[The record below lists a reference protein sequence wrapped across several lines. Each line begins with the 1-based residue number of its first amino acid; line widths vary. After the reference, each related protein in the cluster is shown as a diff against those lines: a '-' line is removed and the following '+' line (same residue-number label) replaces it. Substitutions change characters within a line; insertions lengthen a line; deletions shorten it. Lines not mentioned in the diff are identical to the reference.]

1 MPLVTMP
8 AMSKRSFL
16 RGLSFFLVAV
26 VASSTAQPSALS
38 VTKAEV
44 DAACADSAQAYGIY
58 QERQAAFEDAA
69 LAWERT
75 LQEIEAIRYERDRL
89 SAVVDRRAAEIE
101 GVEQRLQD
109 LAVEMYMQGGS
120 GSELVLFA
128 DSVDELITGSEF
140 LAAATRR
147 ETGSLDDML
156 AARADLERFR
166 ADLGDLDAKL
176 QVVEA
181 EQAAVSLTLGN
192 LAEEAEAAYSQ
203 LSGRC
208 RELEA
213 KRNAEIA
220 RQRAAELARQ
230 RGSGAGVG
238 AIQGFRCPLP
248 GSSFIDSWGFP
259 RSGGR
264 AHRGVDMFQRWEA
277 PVVAV
282 TSGSVSLGNSGLGG
296 RTIWLNGDD
305 GYGYYYAHL
314 SGFNV
319 SSGQRVGAGDVIGYN
334 GDTGNARG
342 GAPHLHFEI
351 HPGGRGAR
359 AVNPYPTVAAA
370 CR

>member
-1 MPLVTMP
+1 
-8 AMSKRSFL
+8 MSTRSVL

-26 VASSTAQPSALS
+26 LAGTTAQPSALS

-44 DAACADSAQAYGIY
+44 DAACADSAAAYGAY
-58 QERQAAFEDAA
+58 QERQAAFEQAA

-75 LQEIEAIRYERDRL
+75 LQEIEAVRYERDRL
-89 SAVVDRRAAEIE
+89 AGVVERRQAEIE
-101 GVEQRLQD
+101 GIEVRLQEM
-109 LAVEMYMQGGS
+109 AVEMYMQGGS

-140 LAAATRR
+140 LAAASRR
-147 ETGSLDDML
+147 ESGSLDDML

-166 ADLGDLDAKL
+166 SDLADLNADL

-181 EQAAVSLTLGN
+181 EQAAVSENLGS
-192 LAEEAEAAYSQ
+192 LATEAQAAYSQ

-208 RELEA
+208 QELTA

-220 RQRAAELARQ
+220 AERAAQLARQ
-230 RGSGAGVG
+230 RGSSGGVG
-238 AIQGFRCPLP
+238 AIEGFRCPIP

-264 AHRGVDMFQRWEA
+264 SHKGVDMFQRWDA
-277 PVVAV
+277 PVIAV
-282 TSGSVSLGNSGLGG
+282 TSGTVSLGNGGLGG
-296 RTIWLNGDD
+296 RTIWLRGDD

-314 SGFNV
+314 NGFNV
-319 SSGQRVGAGDVIGYN
+319 ASGQRVGPGDVIGYN
-334 GDTGNARG
+334 GDSGNARG

-359 AVNPYPTVAAA
+359 AVNPYPTVASA

>member
-1 MPLVTMP
+1 MPP
-8 AMSKRSFL
+8 MSTRALL
-16 RGLSFFLVAV
+16 RGLSFFLIAV
-26 VASSTAQPSALS
+26 LTGTTAQPSALS

-44 DAACADSAQAYGIY
+44 DAACADSSQAYAAY

-89 SAVVDRRAAEIE
+89 AGVVDRREREIE
-101 GVEQRLQD
+101 GIEERLQE
-109 LAVEMYMQGGS
+109 LAVELYMQGGS

-140 LAAATRR
+140 LAAATRQ
-147 ETGSLDDML
+147 ESGSLDDML

-166 ADLGDLDAKL
+166 ADLADLDAEL
-176 QVVEA
+176 RVVEA
-181 EQAAVSLTLGN
+181 EQARVSQELGT

-208 RELEA
+208 RELNVR
-213 KRNAEIA
+213 RNAEIA
-220 RQRAAELARQ
+220 AQRAREQARQ
-230 RGSGAGVG
+230 RGASGGVG
-238 AIQGFRCPLP
+238 AIEGFVCPLP

-264 AHRGVDMFQRWEA
+264 THKGVDMFHRWDA
-277 PVVAV
+277 QVIAV
-282 TSGSVSLGNSGLGG
+282 TSGRVSLGNGGLGG

-305 GYGYYYAHL
+305 GYAYYYAHL

-319 SSGQRVGAGDVIGYN
+319 SSGQRVNVGDVIGYN
-334 GDTGNARG
+334 GDTGNASG

>member
-1 MPLVTMP
+1 
-8 AMSKRSFL
+8 MSTRGFL
-16 RGLSFFLVAV
+16 RGLSFLLIAV
-26 VASSTAQPSALS
+26 LTGTTAQPSALS
-38 VTKAEV
+38 VTKAAV
-44 DAACADSAQAYGIY
+44 DAACADSSQAYGVY
-58 QERQAAFEDAA
+58 QERQAAFEEAA

-75 LQEIEAIRYERDRL
+75 LQEMEAIRYERDRL
-89 SAVVDRRAAEIE
+89 AGVVERRESEIA
-101 GVEQRLQD
+101 GIEQRLQD

-147 ETGSLDDML
+147 ESGSLDDML

-166 ADLGDLDAKL
+166 ADLADLDSEL
-176 QVVEA
+176 RIVEA
-181 EQAAVSLTLGN
+181 EQAAVSQSLGT

-203 LSGRC
+203 LSGKC
-208 RELEA
+208 RELTS

-220 RQRAAELARQ
+220 AARARELARQ
-230 RGSGAGVG
+230 RGAGGGVG
-238 AIQGFRCPLP
+238 AISGFRCPIP

-264 AHRGVDMFQRWEA
+264 THKGVDMFQRWDA
-277 PVVAV
+277 PIIAVA
-282 TSGSVSLGNSGLGG
+282 SGTVSLGNSGLGG

-319 SSGQRVGAGDVIGYN
+319 SSGQRVGAGDVIGFN
-334 GDTGNARG
+334 GDSGNARG

-351 HPGGRGAR
+351 HPGGRGGR

>member
-1 MPLVTMP
+1 
-8 AMSKRSFL
+8 MSTRGFL
-16 RGLSFFLVAV
+16 RGLSFVLIAV
-26 VASSTAQPSALS
+26 LTGSTAQPSALS

-44 DAACADSAQAYGIY
+44 DAACADSSAAYATY
-58 QERQAAFEDAA
+58 LERQTAFEEAA
-69 LAWERT
+69 MAWERT
-75 LQEIEAIRYERDRL
+75 LQEIEGIRYERDRL
-89 SAVVDRRAAEIE
+89 ATVVDRRQAEIE
-101 GVEQRLQD
+101 SIEQRLQE

-128 DSVDELITGSEF
+128 SSLDDLITGSEF
-140 LAAATRR
+140 LAAASRR

-166 ADLGDLDAKL
+166 RDLASLDAEL

-181 EQAAVSLTLGN
+181 EQAAVSAQLGT
-192 LAEEAEAAYSQ
+192 LAEEAQAAYSQ

-208 RELEA
+208 RQLTA
-213 KRNAEIA
+213 QRNAALA
-220 RQRAAELARQ
+220 RARAAELARQ

-238 AIQGFRCPLP
+238 AIQGFRCPMP

-264 AHRGVDMFQRWEA
+264 SHKGVDMFNRWDA

-282 TSGSVSLGNSGLGG
+282 ASGSVSLGNSGLGG
-296 RTIWLNGDD
+296 KTIWLVGDD

-314 SGFNV
+314 NGFNV
-319 SSGQRVGAGDVIGYN
+319 SSGQRVSAGDVIGFN

-342 GAPHLHFEI
+342 GSPHLHFEI
-351 HPGGRGAR
+351 HPGGRGGR

>member
-1 MPLVTMP
+1 
-8 AMSKRSFL
+8 MSKRSFL

-26 VASSTAQPSALS
+26 LAGSTAQPSALS

-44 DAACADSAQAYGIY
+44 DAACADSSEAYAAY
-58 QERQAAFEDAA
+58 QERQTAFENAA

-89 SAVVDRRAAEIE
+89 AGVVDRRAAEIE
-101 GVEQRLQD
+101 GIEERLQE

-140 LAAATRR
+140 LAAASRR

-166 ADLGDLDAKL
+166 TDLADLDAEL
-176 QVVEA
+176 QIVEA
-181 EQAAVSLTLGN
+181 EQAAVSLNLGT
-192 LAEEAEAAYSQ
+192 LAEEAQAAYSQ

-208 RELEA
+208 RELTAE
-213 KRNAEIA
+213 RNAEIA
-220 RQRAAELARQ
+220 RQRATELARQ
-230 RGSGAGVG
+230 RGAGGGVG
-238 AIQGFRCPLP
+238 AIEGFRCPIP

-264 AHRGVDMFQRWEA
+264 SHKGVDMFQRWDA
-277 PVVAV
+277 PIIAVA
-282 TSGSVSLGNSGLGG
+282 SGTVSLGNGGLGG
-296 RTIWLNGDD
+296 RTVWLSGDD

-334 GDTGNARG
+334 GDSGNARG

-351 HPGGRGAR
+351 HPGGRGGR

>member
-1 MPLVTMP
+1 M
-8 AMSKRSFL
+8 
-16 RGLSFFLVAV
+16 
-26 VASSTAQPSALS
+26 TAQPSALS

-44 DAACADSAQAYGIY
+44 DAACADSSQAYAAY
-58 QERQAAFEDAA
+58 QERQAAFENAA

-89 SAVVDRRAAEIE
+89 AGVVDRRAREIE
-101 GVEQRLQD
+101 GIELRLQE
-109 LAVEMYMQGGS
+109 LAVELYMQGGS

-140 LAAATRR
+140 LAAATRQ
-147 ETGSLDDML
+147 ESGSLDDML

-166 ADLGDLDAKL
+166 ADLADLDAEL
-176 QVVEA
+176 RVVEA
-181 EQAAVSLTLGN
+181 EQASISQELGT

-208 RELEA
+208 RELTA
-213 KRNAEIA
+213 DRNAEIA
-220 RQRAAELARQ
+220 AQRAREQARRQ
-230 RGSGAGVG
+230 GASGGVG
-238 AIQGFRCPLP
+238 SIEGFRCPIP
-248 GSSFIDSWGFP
+248 GASFIDSWGFP

-264 AHRGVDMFQRWEA
+264 THKGVDMFQRREA

-282 TSGSVSLGNSGLGG
+282 TSGQVSLGNGGLGG
-296 RTIWLNGDD
+296 KTIWLTGDD
-305 GYGYYYAHL
+305 GYAYYYAHL
-314 SGFNV
+314 NGFNV
-319 SSGQRVGAGDVIGYN
+319 SSGQRVSAGDVVGFN
-334 GDTGNARG
+334 GNSGNAVG
-342 GAPHLHFEI
+342 TSPHVHFQI

>member
-1 MPLVTMP
+1 
-8 AMSKRSFL
+8 MSTRSFL
-16 RGLSFFLVAV
+16 RGLSFLLVAV
-26 VASSTAQPSALS
+26 LTGTTAQPSALS

-44 DAACADSAQAYGIY
+44 DAACADSSQAYGVY
-58 QERQAAFEDAA
+58 QERQAAFEEAA

-75 LQEIEAIRYERDRL
+75 LQEMEAIRYERDRL
-89 SAVVDRRAAEIE
+89 AGVVERRESEIA
-101 GVEQRLQD
+101 GIEQRLQD

-147 ETGSLDDML
+147 ESGSLDDML

-166 ADLGDLDAKL
+166 SDLADLDSELRI
-176 QVVEA
+176 VEA
-181 EQAAVSLTLGN
+181 EQAAVSQNLGT

-203 LSGRC
+203 LSGKC
-208 RELEA
+208 RELTS

-220 RQRAAELARQ
+220 AARARELARQ
-230 RGSGAGVG
+230 RGAGGGVG
-238 AIQGFRCPLP
+238 AIQGFRCPIP

-264 AHRGVDMFQRWEA
+264 THRGVDMFQRWDA
-277 PVVAV
+277 PITAVA
-282 TSGSVSLGNSGLGG
+282 SGTVSLGSSGLGG
-296 RTIWLNGDD
+296 KTIWLNGDD

-319 SSGQRVGAGDVIGYN
+319 SSGQRVGAGDVIGFN
-334 GDTGNARG
+334 GDSGNARG
-342 GAPHLHFEI
+342 GAPHLHFEV
-351 HPGGRGAR
+351 HPGGRGGR

>member
-1 MPLVTMP
+1 VST
-8 AMSKRSFL
+8 RSFL
-16 RGLSFFLVAV
+16 RGISFLLIAV
-26 VASSTAQPSALS
+26 LTGTTAQPNALS

-44 DAACADSAQAYGIY
+44 DSACADSSAAHATYL
-58 QERQAAFEDAA
+58 ERQSAFEEAA

-75 LQEIEAIRYERDRL
+75 LQEIEGIRYERDRL
-89 SAVVDRRAAEIE
+89 ADVVDRRQAEIDGIE
-101 GVEQRLQD
+101 LRLQE

-128 DSVDELITGSEF
+128 SSLDDLITGSEF

-166 ADLGDLDAKL
+166 RDLAELNSEL

-181 EQAAVSLTLGN
+181 EQAAVSAQLGT
-192 LAEEAEAAYSQ
+192 LAEEAQAAYSQ

-208 RELEA
+208 RDLTSR
-213 KRNAEIA
+213 RNAELAAARA
-220 RQRAAELARQ
+220 RQLARQ
-230 RGSGAGVG
+230 SGASGGVG
-238 AIQGFRCPLP
+238 AIPGFRCPMP

-264 AHRGVDMFQRWEA
+264 SHKGVDMFNRWDAEII
-277 PVVAV
+277 AV
-282 TSGSVSLGNSGLGG
+282 TSGTVSLGNGGLGG
-296 RTIWLNGDD
+296 KTIWLRGDD
-305 GYGYYYAHL
+305 GFGYYYAHL
-314 SGFNV
+314 NGFNV
-319 SSGQRVGAGDVIGYN
+319 SSGQRVGVGDVIGFN

-351 HPGGRGAR
+351 HPGGRGGR